1 MIPTPVSAILRTMSD
16 RIVDWMQVD
25 TVLLDMDGT
34 LLDLHFDNRFWNEH
48 LPRCYAQARGL
59 DEAAARAE
67 LMPVF
72 AQHAGQLNWY
82 CTDFWSRTTALDI
95 MALKQDLRD
104 LIQPLPGTL
113 TFLDAVAAAGRPAW
127 IVTNAHP
134 DVVAM
139 KMACTGLAPRFAGI
153 VTSHDIGYA
162 KEHPDFW
169 AGLAERIDFQPERAL
184 FVDDS
189 PAVVAAAQAYGIGQV
204 VAIARPDTRGAVR
217 EHAHHRVVDSVAD
230 IRPD

>member
-1 MIPTPVSAILRTMSD
+1 MIPTPVGVILRRMND
-16 RIVDWMQVD
+16 RIVDWSQVD

-72 AQHAGQLNWY
+72 AQHAGQINWY

-95 MALKQDLRD
+95 MALKQDLLD
-104 LIQPLPGTL
+104 LIRPLPGAL
-113 TFLDAVAAAGRPAW
+113 GFLDAVAASGRPIW
-127 IVTNAHP
+127 IATNAHP
-134 DVVAM
+134 DVVAL
-139 KMACTGLAPRFAGI
+139 KMDKTGLRPRFAGI
-153 VTSHDIGYA
+153 VTSHDIGHA
-162 KEHPDFW
+162 KEHPAFWHGLVERLDFDP
-169 AGLAERIDFQPERAL
+169 ARSL

-189 PAVVAAAQAYGIGQV
+189 PPVLAAARNHGIGQV
-204 VAIARPDTRGAVR
+204 VAIARPDTQAAVR
-217 EHAHHRVVDSVAD
+217 EHVHRPVVYGLTD
-230 IRPD
+230 ILPD

>member
-1 MIPTPVSAILRTMSD
+1 MIPTPGGGILPRMTH
-16 RIVDWMQVD
+16 RIVDWAQVD

-59 DEAAARAE
+59 DEQAARAE

-72 AQHAGQLNWY
+72 EHHAGQLNWY

-104 LIQPLPGTL
+104 LIQPLPGAL
-113 TFLDAVAAAGRPAW
+113 AFLDAVTAAGRPAW

-134 DVVAM
+134 DVVAL
-139 KMACTGLAPRFAGI
+139 KMECTGLASRFAGI
-153 VTSHDIGYA
+153 VTSHDIGHA

-169 AGLAERIDFQPERAL
+169 TGLAERIDFQRERAL

-189 PAVVAAAQAYGIGQV
+189 PAVVAAARTYGIGQV
-204 VAIARPDTRGAVR
+204 VAIARPDTRAAVR
-217 EHAHHRVVDSVAD
+217 EHVHRPVVDGVAD